1 MKRLVILGAGG
12 YGSVVADV
20 ARQLDYEI
28 IQSDDADVKHPLDSY
43 TDYIGE
49 GMGNS
54 YLRLGT
60 MHSEWNGFV
69 SLKTRVLKLQHL
81 FILLHT

>member
-28 IQSDDADVKHPLDSY
+28 IQLDDGAVAL
-43 TDYIGE
+43 TT
-49 GMGNS
+49 N
-54 YLRLGT
+54 
-60 MHSEWNGFV
+60 
-69 SLKTRVLKLQHL
+69 KTAPNAKETGWQ
-81 FILLHT
+81 

>member
-28 IQSDDADVKHPLDSY
+28 IQLDDADVKHPLDSY

-49 GMGNS
+49 GMEFI
-54 YLRLGT
+54 LRLGT